1 MCTTPLKIN
10 TFNTLQ
16 SSSEKFCAQRRI
28 WVLKLQSENIK
39 HVMSGYCF
47 VFNFLTF
54 PMANNKEISFIITA
68 TKNWYKQDTH
78 IKSGSCQQQRMTP
91 FHFPHIH
98 FTVLL
103 PCDYQCLHCT
113 LVSFFLKKKR
123 NSTKFIL
130 SPKHWTWPINYCS
143 LVTEVILWTA
153 STWTKQL

>member
-98 FTVLL
+98 LYTHCSVTLWLSVSALYIGVL
-103 PCDYQCLHCT
+103 
-113 LVSFFLKKKR
+113 FLKKKGTPP
-123 NSTKFIL
+123 NLFCL
-130 SPKHWTWPINYCS
+130 QN
-143 LVTEVILWTA
+143 TELGQLITALWLL
-153 STWTKQL
+153 K